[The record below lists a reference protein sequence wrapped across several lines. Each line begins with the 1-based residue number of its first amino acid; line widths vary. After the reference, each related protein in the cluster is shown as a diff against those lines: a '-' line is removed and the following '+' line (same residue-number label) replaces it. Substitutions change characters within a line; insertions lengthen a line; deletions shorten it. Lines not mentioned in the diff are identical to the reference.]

1 MWEQFAITCYQMW
14 VGLRYEVS
22 VHPFLFAG
30 VAIVFVAVLIMY
42 KSEVKGR

>member
-14 VGLRYEVS
+14 VGLKYEVS

-30 VAIVFVAVLIMY
+30 VVIVVVSALILF
-42 KSEVKGR
+42 KSEVRGR